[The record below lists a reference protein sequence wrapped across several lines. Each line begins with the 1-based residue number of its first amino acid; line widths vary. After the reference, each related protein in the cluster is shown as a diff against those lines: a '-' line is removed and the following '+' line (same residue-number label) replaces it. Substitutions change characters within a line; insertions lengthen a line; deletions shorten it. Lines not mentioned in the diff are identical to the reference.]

1 METFLTDLL
10 AKLGEFCATTG
21 IRILGAILVLLIGV
35 IVVKAILNRIKKG
48 KKFANMAPN
57 TQTLVIDI
65 SMVVMYALVIAI
77 TACTL
82 GVSETAIASVIT
94 SCGLV
99 VGLALQGSLS
109 NFAGGIMILL
119 FNPFSIG
126 DFIEANGVSGTV
138 KNIGIFY
145 TTLTTP
151 DNKVVTMPNGA
162 LANAVVIDYS
172 TNDTRRVDL
181 EISVSYDSDI
191 ELVKKTLLD
200 LADAHELVLKDPA
213 PFVRLSAHADSALVF
228 KFRVW
233 VKSSDYWTVNFD
245 LLEASKKI
253 FDIRGINIPYPQ
265 MDVHINNIE
274 K

>member
-1 METFLTDLL
+1 MENFLNDML

-21 IRILGAILVLLIGV
+21 VKILGAILVLIIGV
-35 IVVKAILNRIKKG
+35 VVVKAILNRIKNG
-48 KKFANMAPN
+48 KKFANLTPN

-65 SMVVMYALVIAI
+65 SMVVLYALVIAI

-99 VGLALQGSLS
+99 IGLALQGSLS

-172 TNDTRRVDL
+172 VNDTRRVDL
-181 EISVSYDSDI
+181 EIGVSYDSDI

-213 PFVRLSAHADSALVF
+213 PFVRLSAHADSALIF

-233 VKSSDYWTVNFD
+233 VKASDYWTVNFD
-245 LLEASKKI
+245 ILEAVKAA
-253 FDIRGINIPYPQ
+253 FDKEGIEIPFNQ
-265 MDVHINNIE
+265 LDVHVKND
-274 K
+274 